1 MTARGPT
8 SFASKWLIGVLLILV
23 ASAIL
28 PGTTAHAEE
37 CLAAPNSPAREGT
50 RWHYR
55 LDWATQRKCW
65 YMRAIDQPTH
75 QTTAHPSAALPAPG
89 LATPIPSPG
98 PPATGS
104 AMSVNRGNP
113 TPPSSNREEIDTKTT
128 AAPPLGEPTPDT
140 IPKEFASQG
149 VDTPL
154 AAPASNTAP
163 GIGTATDETTSAI
176 SAMHQL
182 APATA
187 VVPDAETPTAPPQ
200 VASSSELNAQVAASG
215 INVAP
220 PINASI
226 DNAVPSIPTHSVTQ
240 LSRSSEFRSAEPTS
254 EDFVAQHEAPP
265 AVGAL
270 NARPIPSDLLS
281 PGREMGAPTDE
292 RIDNAGKWVPPLY
305 FMVAFLLAL
314 VVQLFMSALVPKTAS
329 RKRIPRQ

>member
-8 SFASKWLIGVLLILV
+8 SFASQWLIGVLLILI

-28 PGTTAHAEE
+28 PGTTGQAEE

-65 YMRAIDQPTH
+65 YMRAIDQPTQ
-75 QTTAHPSAALPAPG
+75 QTTAHPAAALPAPG

-113 TPPSSNREEIDTKTT
+113 TSPSSNREEIDTKTSG
-128 AAPPLGEPTPDT
+128 APPLGEPTPDT

-149 VDTPL
+149 VGTPL
-154 AAPASNTAP
+154 AAPASNAP
-163 GIGTATDETTSAI
+163 GIGTATDETTLAI
-176 SAMHQL
+176 SAMHQPP
-182 APATA
+182 PATA

-200 VASSSELNAQVAASG
+200 AASSSELNPQVAASG

-220 PINASI
+220 PINSSI
-226 DNAVPSIPTHSVTQ
+226 DDAVPSIPTHSVTQ
-240 LSRSSEFRSAEPTS
+240 LSRSSESRSPTP
-254 EDFVAQHEAPP
+254 EDFVAQHQAPP
-265 AVGAL
+265 AAGTL

-281 PGREMGAPTDE
+281 TGREMGASTDE

-329 RKRIPRQ
+329 RKRIPQQ